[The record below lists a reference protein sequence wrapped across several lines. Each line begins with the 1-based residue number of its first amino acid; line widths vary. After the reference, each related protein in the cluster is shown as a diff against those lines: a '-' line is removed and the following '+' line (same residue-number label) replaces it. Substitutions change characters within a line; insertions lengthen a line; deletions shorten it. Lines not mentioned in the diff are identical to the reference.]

1 MEIRLQK
8 SILKGT
14 RGGIVFRG
22 IVFEC
27 NGLEGDIC
35 NDEVH
40 DNDEGGDDND
50 FLMLENEQT
59 YQQSQCYRVRY

>member
-14 RGGIVFRG
+14 RGEGELSSEGSIL
-22 IVFEC
+22 FEC
-27 NGLEGDIC
+27 NGVEGDNC
-35 NDEVH
+35 DDEVN

-59 YQQSQCYRVRY
+59 Y

>member
-8 SILKGT
+8 SILTGT
-14 RGGIVFRG
+14 RGDNCLQGV
-22 IVFEC
+22 EC
-27 NGLEGDIC
+27 NGLEGGNCD
-35 NDEVH
+35 DEVN